1 MEDFLINTK
10 KMGAADW
17 LLDVA
22 IALGA
27 FAFGCAQL
35 LLTMSSVVMPDELFR
50 QLLGIPNVM
59 PQVGAY
65 VAIALTTL
73 PLVARR
79 KSPWLVFVFV
89 MIAFL
94 GTQNTLTGY
103 TLAILGPIIALYTIA
118 HERDRAEAVVATVLA
133 VASLLFVTLPTQSES
148 LSDLM
153 RLQNVTYMVAAALG
167 GFAVRTHQEYVAETE
182 QRAFAAEK
190 SREEEA
196 ARRVEEERV
205 RIAREIHDITA
216 HSLSAV
222 SIQAAAAERM
232 IDRDPEAAKQT
243 IATVRA
249 TSKDALEEI
258 RSMIGVLRS
267 GDAQAETVPTVGT
280 ERMADIV
287 SYLEDAGIDV
297 DYDATGFDR
306 ERVPAYI
313 DVALFGIAREAATN
327 IVRHADAHRV
337 SIRLA
342 TDGEMARLAVE
353 DDGRG
358 RTEGEKTDGHGIEGM
373 NERVNLLDGT
383 ISAHNRAGKGFAVRV
398 SIPLGEAGR
407 NHG

>member
-1 MEDFLINTK
+1 MEDFLFNTK
-10 KMGAADW
+10 KMDAADW
-17 LLDVA
+17 LLDAA

-50 QLLGIPNVM
+50 QLLGISNAM
-59 PQVGAY
+59 PQTGAY
-65 VAIALTTL
+65 VAVGLTTL

-89 MIAFL
+89 MISFL
-94 GTQNTLTGY
+94 GTQGMLAAY

-118 HERDRAEAVVATVLA
+118 HERDRAEAIVATVLA
-133 VASLLFVTLPTQSES
+133 VASLLFIALPTQSER

-167 GFAVRTHQEYVAETE
+167 GFAMRTHQEYVAETE
-182 QRAFAAEK
+182 QRAVAAER

-232 IDRDPEAAKQT
+232 IDKDPQAAKDA

-249 TSKDALEEI
+249 TSKNALEEI
-258 RSMIGVLRS
+258 RSMIGVLRN
-267 GDAQAETVPTVGT
+267 GDTRAETAPTVGT
-280 ERMADIV
+280 ERMGDIV
-287 SYLEDAGIDV
+287 TYLEDAGIEV
-297 DYDATGFDR
+297 DYDAAAFDR
-306 ERVPAYI
+306 ERVAAYI

-327 IVRHADAHRV
+327 IVRHANAHHV

-342 TDGEMARLAVE
+342 TDEALARLSVE
-353 DDGRG
+353 DDGTGRG
-358 RTEGEKTDGHGIEGM
+358 ETAKTDGHGIEGM
-373 NERVNLLDGT
+373 GERVSLLDGT

-398 SIPLGEAGR
+398 SIPLSETGR

>member
-1 MEDFLINTK
+1 MEDFLFNTK
-10 KMGAADW
+10 KMDAADW
-17 LLDVA
+17 LLDAA

-50 QLLGIPNVM
+50 QLLGITNAM
-59 PQVGAY
+59 PQTGAY
-65 VAIALTTL
+65 VAVGLTTL

-89 MIAFL
+89 TISFL
-94 GTQNTLTGY
+94 GTQGMLAAY

-118 HERDRAEAVVATVLA
+118 HERSRAEAIVATALA
-133 VASLLFVTLPTQSES
+133 VTSLLFVAVPTQSER
-148 LSDLM
+148 LGDLM

-167 GFAVRTHQEYVAETE
+167 GFAVKTHQEYVAETE
-182 QRAFAAEK
+182 QRAVAAER

-232 IDRDPEAAKQT
+232 IDKDPQAAKQA

-249 TSKDALEEI
+249 TSKSALEEI

-267 GDAQAETVPTVGT
+267 GDAQAETAPTVGT
-280 ERMADIV
+280 ERMGDIV
-287 SYLEDAGIDV
+287 AYLEDAGIEV
-297 DYDATGFDR
+297 DYDATAFDR

-327 IVRHADAHRV
+327 IVRHANAHQV
-337 SIRLA
+337 SMRLA
-342 TDGEMARLAVE
+342 TDEALAHLSVE
-353 DDGRG
+353 DDGVG
-358 RTEGEKTDGHGIEGM
+358 RDEKKGTDGHGIEGM
-373 NERVNLLDGT
+373 GERVSLLDGT
-383 ISAHNRAGKGFAVRV
+383 MSAHNRAGRGFAVRV
-398 SIPLGEAGR
+398 SIPLSEAGR